1 MTKTSVNAIELVN
14 GSNDATLAS
23 PLTGNH
29 VVFRKSRGRLNAM
42 PQKKLKLVSGGQ
54 TGAHRAA
61 PDFAIKHGIPYDGW
75 CPKGRLA
82 EDGQVPARYRLK
94 ETSTSVYSERTE
106 LNVRDSDG
114 TVVLTISPKLSGG
127 SLETFLFAKKQSK
140 PVLHLF
146 RHGSTSPGNELRRF
160 VQEQKIQILDVAGRR
175 ASNEPAV
182 GACVK
187 EVLETALAAA

>member
-82 EDGQVPARYRLK
+82 EDGQVPARYHLK
-94 ETSTSVYSERTE
+94 ETSTSVYSEGTE

-114 TVVLTISPKLSGG
+114 T
-127 SLETFLFAKKQSK
+127 LETFLFAKKQSK